1 MTEALPKPTL
11 VPVAILI
18 RVSTDRQETVRQL
31 TELQNLADQKGWQVV
46 EVCEETITGSADVGD
61 RLGLRRVEGLAQ
73 EGRIRKVLVH
83 EVSRLSRRPSVA
95 HSFVEMLEGHGV
107 SLYWHAQNIETLLP
121 SGKRNPASA
130 IMLAVLAEMARAET
144 DTLRERIKSGLAQAR
159 KDGRILG
166 RKPGSTSTP
175 AQLLSKHKDIVR
187 LLKEGHS
194 IRHAAKISAKGI
206 STVQRIK
213 ALLTSDKV
221 LKEDL

>member
-31 TELQNLADQKGWQVV
+31 TELQNLADQKGWQVL
-46 EVCEETITGSADVGD
+46 EVCEETISGSADVGD

-73 EGRIRKVLVH
+73 QGRIRKVLVH

-95 HSFVEMLEGHGV
+95 HSFVEMLEAHGV

-166 RKPGSTSTP
+166 RKPGSTITP